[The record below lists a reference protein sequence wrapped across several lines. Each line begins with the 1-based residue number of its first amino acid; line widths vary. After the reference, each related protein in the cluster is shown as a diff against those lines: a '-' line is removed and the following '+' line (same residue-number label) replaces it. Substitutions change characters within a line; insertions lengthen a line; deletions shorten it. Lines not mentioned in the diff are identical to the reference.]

1 MKEPLEKISNFLL
14 DKKKENLKYNKQ
26 EIPDKL
32 KYNSDDEE
40 SFISKENHDNV
51 KLNNDNN
58 DNSQKVNDN
67 LINKTENNEI
77 DDNKE
82 KNKNDI
88 DKKDEKNEKEKN
100 PYELLLLKKIKSL
113 KDDDEEKNQNNEIKE
128 SEKEKEKKID
138 TDMIENI
145 DLNNRDNKYSSKT
158 FQRNIEIK
166 PNNENNE
173 SNDKKNFLKLLSL
186 LKNKMNEK
194 EKIDKEK
201 EEILKRAKSQEGSK
215 EKKSNKKEIND
226 KINQIIY
233 NNKRKSCTNNKSFNL
248 KYYNNLIKK
257 EEPQKRNKIN
267 INIYKHHTSNKSMD
281 INMGQKNNSKA
292 KKVINL
298 YNNIKKTQIQT
309 GKSLKKVRENK
320 KIINNYYFSNSN
332 YNFNN
337 FFQNNLSPKIP
348 NKIYKKKNLALK
360 ENNIEYINSY
370 SKSNNMLDNSSE
382 NNGSNYKTNIENYDS
397 SPGYSSMNTNRYT
410 SKSKINLKVNK
421 KSFYINTNFELEN
434 ISFKSN
440 KNKNQYNSP
449 STKSNKSKIAY
460 SKKNTQKVNYF
471 MKANYKTDK
480 RNKKNINMEI
490 LNQKKKK
497 WNLFKLEDLLIIE
510 EKMITLLEYIKCNK
524 EIFKQCFDIFNY
536 FYNSS
541 LYKKLENI
549 FNIEN
554 YINLAKLNIKF
565 GLISLIILYEYS
577 FNRNIFIQTKN
588 ELMEIIEANYNNLC
602 LIKQQIINDLIR
614 NDYEKED
621 NHWIKYLLKDMNDV
635 NIKINLKEDNTLLI
649 IKCLNQNNENIEYKL
664 SNLLNYFPLT
674 ENNLI
679 LNNLLF
685 QMRTKSYDDINN
697 FMKKQILKIENI
709 EGSLIADVYLRNN
722 SIFYPINPPYIKTP
736 LINKQY
742 TLVLDLDETLVN
754 FKIKAG
760 REGYV
765 RLRPFLFGFL
775 EEVSQYYELIIFT
788 SATEAY
794 ANSVIEAIEQEKKY
808 FDFIFHREH
817 TIIIG
822 NEFVKDLTR
831 IGRPLNSTIII
842 DNMPQNFRF
851 QKENGI
857 CIKPFWGQDSND
869 KTLYNLI
876 PILIDVAKMGG
887 DVRISLNKFK
897 DDIVSKI
904 TSNIS

>member
-1 MKEPLEKISNFLL
+1 
-14 DKKKENLKYNKQ
+14 
-26 EIPDKL
+26 
-32 KYNSDDEE
+32 
-40 SFISKENHDNV
+40 
-51 KLNNDNN
+51 
-58 DNSQKVNDN
+58 
-67 LINKTENNEI
+67 
-77 DDNKE
+77 
-82 KNKNDI
+82 
-88 DKKDEKNEKEKN
+88 
-100 PYELLLLKKIKSL
+100 LLLKKIKSL

-128 SEKEKEKKID
+128 IEKEDEKKID
-138 TDMIENI
+138 KEAIENI
-145 DLNNRDNKYSSKT
+145 DSNNKDNKYSSKT
-158 FQRNIEIK
+158 FSRNIELK
-166 PNNENNE
+166 LNKENDE
-173 SNDKKNFLKLLSL
+173 SNEKKNFLLLLSL
-186 LKNKMNEK
+186 IKNKMNEK

-201 EEILKRAKSQEGSK
+201 EEILKRAKSQEGNK
-215 EKKSNKKEIND
+215 EKHNKKEELNN
-226 KINQIIY
+226 KIQMIY
-233 NNKRKSCTNNKSFNL
+233 NKKRKSETNNKSLNI
-248 KYYNNLIKK
+248 KKYNNLTKK
-257 EEPQKRNKIN
+257 EETQKRNKIN
-267 INIYKHHTSNKSMD
+267 INIYKHHISNKSMD
-281 INMGQKNNSKA
+281 INMVQKNKNKE
-292 KKVINL
+292 KKIINL
-298 YNNIKKTQIQT
+298 YNNIKKSQIKT
-309 GKSLKKVRENK
+309 GKSLKKVKENK

-348 NKIYKKKNLALK
+348 NKIYKKKYLALK

-370 SKSNNMLDNSSE
+370 SKSNNVMDNSSE

-397 SPGYSSMNTNRYT
+397 PPNFSSMNTNRCT

-421 KSFYINTNFELEN
+421 KSFYINTNYELEN

-440 KNKNQYNSP
+440 KNNYQYQYNSP
-449 STKSNKSKIAY
+449 TTKSNKSKIAY
-460 SKKNTQKVNYF
+460 SKKNTQKRNYV
-471 MKANYKTDK
+471 MKANYKTD
-480 RNKKNINMEI
+480 NKSKANINIEL

-510 EKMITLLEYIKCNK
+510 EKMLTLIEYIKYNK
-524 EIFKQCFDIFNY
+524 ELFKQCFDIFNY

-541 LYKKLENI
+541 LFKKLENI
-549 FNIEN
+549 FNTEN
-554 YINLAKLNIKF
+554 YINIAKLNIKF
-565 GLISLIILYEYS
+565 GLISLIIIYEYS
-577 FNRNIFIQTKN
+577 FNKNIFIQTKN
-588 ELMEIIEANYNNLC
+588 ELKEIIEANYNNLC
-602 LIKQQIINDLIR
+602 LIKQQIINDLMR
-614 NDYEKED
+614 NNYDKDD
-621 NHWIKYLLKDMNDV
+621 NSWIKYLLKDINDMNM
-635 NIKINLKEDNTLLI
+635 KINLKEDNTLLI
-649 IKCLNQNNENIEYKL
+649 IKCINQNNENINYKL

-685 QMRTKSYDDINN
+685 QLRTKSYDDINN
-697 FMKKQILKIENI
+697 FMKKEIIKIENP
-709 EGSLIADVYLRNN
+709 EGSLIASVYLRDN

-754 FKIKAG
+754 FKIKSG

-808 FDFIFHREH
+808 FDFIFYRQH

-857 CIKPFWGQDSND
+857 CVKPFWGQDSND

-887 DVRISLNKFK
+887 DVRISLSKFK